1 MSATVN
7 LPAAQHESRAV
18 SAASRPLSIALVVH
32 DLHERGGHSLYTKI
46 LAEELS
52 RRHRVAVFANR
63 HERPAS
69 ARWETQHVRAWRG
82 SALACVQT
90 FPLGLRAQAAALD
103 AYEIRHTQGYCGGRP
118 NVVTAHICVAAYLDS
133 LRFVSLRH
141 RLSLRL
147 MAAAEAR
154 FYRRY
159 DGRVIAVSSKVAGEL
174 QKFYGVGGPINV
186 VPHGVDAGRFQAGN
200 RALFRAAVRREL
212 GIGEDE
218 TLALYAGD
226 LTKAH
231 SYLRELARAAPGV
244 QFAIVTHSRAYHWQ
258 SRNVRILPPTAEI
271 ERYYAAADA
280 FVFPTT
286 YDAFG
291 MVLLEAMA
299 SGLAVFSSDR
309 AGAAE
314 LIEDGADGF
323 VSPLSEWVEESAAR
337 LRDTELLRRIG
348 CAAESS
354 ARSHDWPSVVAAV
367 EHLYVNT
374 LAG

>member
-7 LPAAQHESRAV
+7 LPSAQHESRAI
-18 SAASRPLSIALVVH
+18 SAASRPMNIALVVH

-69 ARWETQHVRAWRG
+69 ARWEKQHVRAWRG

-103 AYEIRHTQGYCGGRP
+103 AYEIRHTQGYCGGHP

-159 DGRVIAVSSKVAGEL
+159 DGRVIAVSHKVAGEL
-174 QKFYGVGGPINV
+174 QEFYGVGGPISV

-218 TLALYAGD
+218 TLALYVGD

-231 SYLRELARAAPGV
+231 SYLKELAEAAPSV
-244 QFAIVTHSRAYHWQ
+244 QFVIVSHSRAYHWQ

-314 LIEDGADGF
+314 LLDDGTNGF

-348 CAAESS
+348 CAAERS

-367 EHLYVNT
+367 ESIYVNT